1 MRAVSALS
9 CFVPVLT
16 SAISLTDTELDVWK
30 MKVKNFMPFQ
40 VFHDPYELCKSTA
53 PIISRYSR
61 NLEMGQCK
69 FIVSAYS

>member
-9 CFVPVLT
+9 CFVPALT

-40 VFHDPYELCKSTA
+40 VFHDP
-53 PIISRYSR
+53 
-61 NLEMGQCK
+61 
-69 FIVSAYS
+69 